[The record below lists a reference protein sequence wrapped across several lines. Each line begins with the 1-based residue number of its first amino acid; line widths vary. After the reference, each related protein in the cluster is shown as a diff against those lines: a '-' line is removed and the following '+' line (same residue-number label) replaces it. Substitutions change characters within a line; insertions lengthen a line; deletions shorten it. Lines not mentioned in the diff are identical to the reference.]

1 MGRRCICKIC
11 GAELNTDTAFKGNR
25 YYCCSESEYLNYNS
39 EIASRNNVINY
50 LFQLCKTNN
59 SALFKEMNVWHETAS
74 WSKLENYFRDNIEY
88 LTNVLN
94 NKSFEKIYY
103 KIKYLSGIVKNNID
117 DYKESAPDIQISAS
131 EFIPVN
137 YKPKPKRKG
146 FADIDV

>member
-11 GAELNTDTAFKGNR
+11 VAELNTDTTFKVNR
-25 YYCCSESEYLNYNS
+25 FYCCSIFYYLNYNS

-74 WSKLENYFRDNIEY
+74 WSKLESYFRDNIEY
-88 LTNVLN
+88 LTNVIN
-94 NKSFEKIYY
+94 SKSFEKIYY
-103 KIKYLSGIVKNNID
+103 KIRYLSAIVKDNID
-117 DYKESAPDIQISAS
+117 NYKESVPDIQISAS

>member
-103 KIKYLSGIVKNNID
+103 KIRYLSAIVKDNID
-117 DYKESAPDIQISAS
+117 DYKETVLDIQISAS

>member
-131 EFIPVN
+131 EFIPIN

>member
-103 KIKYLSGIVKNNID
+103 KIRYLSGIVKNNID